1 MDSLYGGQEG
11 VSFVLKKEYTSVAN
25 MIADFKRGANN
36 TDVWYGEYCIINTP
50 NKNDK
55 TNGTIYR
62 RGLNYQDEKTGGAIK
77 VGQVVGPSGAT
88 PYFDI
93 QSSIYDVVQ
102 KSKQQLS
109 SSYEYRR
116 YPTDSGYHEG
126 VNTGAED
133 EDIVIKSLSVTK
145 TDNSTAHVDDIEHGS
160 DYDKVSTDKFYTLV
174 PGKDEDGCFKD
185 DIKYTWLNI
194 RRDNTGD
201 EDAETDPDSWFYV
214 GFEIPFLV
222 QDYITHSVTQYD
234 NNGDYSA
241 DTTKAIH
248 ALKTDNSGNLI
259 TDSNGNY
266 IQEDASHPFWNK
278 WDLSIPK
285 GIKGDTLKNLKVVEA
300 GSFVYDGVDKNDAYK
315 YDSSADVK
323 NYIHD
328 IAELTTDKNTGFSN
342 IEDFITGN
350 LATDTYA
357 GFQDDIAHNRQ
368 IVIYE
373 YQVFDNKF
381 AGQSVYFYVGDFNTI
396 TNIDVADDGTL
407 TVSYTHDDNTVFP
420 KQIKWIKN
428 ISFSNGL
435 GAEGAHFQ
443 VDYNNEDKPFQR
455 DLLIP
460 EDISINS
467 TGDIVRKYYGDT
479 ELSKKTALSHDGTT
493 ELSVSEDGVVTEKNV
508 VKWIE
513 DISLTDGLG
522 EEGGHFQIDY
532 NNDETSDKKNSLRKN
547 FLIPAG
553 IDINTTGDITRKYYG
568 TSKAS
573 GQHPLNTEDNK
584 VTVEDSG
591 KIVEKNVV
599 KWIKSVN
606 LNTQTYKE
614 DSKDSGK
621 FRMTFNTKAEN
632 ENEFDY
638 YETPL
643 SWISNLVV
651 NEDGSITRE
660 FVGKADDHNELDMPV
675 KWIDKIEQDTSY
687 PSKVTI
693 TYNDYLTQTD
703 EQGDTSFIYDSSN
716 NKVKRTQD
724 LDFKLRTPRAARV
737 APDGTISIKY
747 DGKNDDGSDII
758 DSLKNLTDDG
768 VMLESDFHL
777 RNLLDVKLSSDI
789 DKDKKINIKYNYYDT
804 DKDKQTAKNND
815 GYITIGSPIN
825 DIRGIAIRSKDYHMF
840 ILYGDPSYRYQATNE
855 ELKAA
860 NESRDIDANTI
871 ISIEA
876 TNGEKWL
883 NHNGVCAFD
892 TKIKPYYTNDGTTK
906 SMSNTTVFWKDLGTI
921 KDQSGVLVGLNV
933 TYEEVAA
940 DEDATDIV
948 SYLNKHYPSGLLDEL
963 FASDTSFIGPI
974 TGKLVTYQPQPAT
987 DDGTDIAKKF
997 YAFDYSGVNGWYYIG
1012 EVADSGL
1019 RDMIVTTTSE
1029 MATNAVVSKLNK
1041 NGYVFI
1047 KENLSIS
1054 NDAIPTYWA
1063 YNNLT
1068 YNTKKTT
1075 NTTGDN

>member
-62 RGLNYQDEKTGGAIK
+62 RGLNYQDEATGGAIK

-93 QSSIYDVVQ
+93 RSSIYDVVQ
-102 KSKQQLS
+102 KSKEPLS
-109 SSYEYRR
+109 STYEYRR
-116 YPTDSGYHEG
+116 YPIDSGYHEG
-126 VNTGAED
+126 VNTGTED
-133 EDIVIKSLSVTK
+133 EDIAIKSLSVTK
-145 TDNSTAHVDDIEHGS
+145 TNNPTAHVDDIEHGS
-160 DYDKVSTDKFYTLV
+160 DYDKVTTNKFYTLV

-194 RRDNTGD
+194 RRDNVGD
-201 EDAETDPDSWFYV
+201 EDSETDPDSWFYV

-222 QDYITHSVTQYD
+222 NEYITHSVTQYD
-234 NNGDYSA
+234 SNGDYST
-241 DTTKAIH
+241 DTTEAIH

-259 TDSNGNY
+259 TDSTGDY

-300 GSFVYDGVDKNDAYK
+300 GSFVYNNADKDDTYK

-328 IAELTTDKNTGFSN
+328 IAKLTTDKNTGFSN

-350 LATDTYA
+350 LATDTYT

-381 AGQSVYFYVGDFNTI
+381 AGQSIYFYVGDFNTI
-396 TNIDVADDGTL
+396 TNINVADDGTL

-443 VDYNNEDKPFQR
+443 VDYNNEDESFQQN
-455 DLLIP
+455 LLIP
-460 EDISINS
+460 EDIGINS

-479 ELSKKTALSHDGTT
+479 SLSGKTVFSQDGT
-493 ELSVSEDGVVTEKNV
+493 ELSVPESGV
-508 VKWIE
+508 
-513 DISLTDGLG
+513 
-522 EEGGHFQIDY
+522 
-532 NNDETSDKKNSLRKN
+532 
-547 FLIPAG
+547 
-553 IDINTTGDITRKYYG
+553 IT
-568 TSKAS
+568 
-573 GQHPLNTEDNK
+573 
-584 VTVEDSG
+584 
-591 KIVEKNVV
+591 EKNVV
-599 KWIKSVN
+599 KWIKSVK

-621 FRMTFNTKAEN
+621 FRMTFNTKAEDKN
-632 ENEFDY
+632 AFDY
-638 YETPL
+638 YEAPL

-660 FVGKADDHNELDMPV
+660 FVGKADDHNELDMPI

-703 EQGDTSFIYDSSN
+703 SQGDTSFVYDTSN
-716 NKVKRTQD
+716 NKIKRTQD
-724 LDFKLRTPRAARV
+724 LDFKLRTPRAARISS
-737 APDGTISIKY
+737 DGTISIKY

-758 DSLKNLTDDG
+758 DKIKNLSADG
-768 VMLESDFHL
+768 TMLESDFHL

-789 DKDKKINIKYNYYDT
+789 TQDKKINIKYNYYDT
-804 DKDKQTAKNND
+804 KKDQDTADAND

-825 DIRGIAIRSKDYHMF
+825 DIKGIAIRPKDHHMF
-840 ILYGDPSYRYQATNE
+840 ILYGDPSYRYQATDE

-860 NESRDIDANTI
+860 NESRDVNADTI
-871 ISIEA
+871 VSIQA

-892 TKIKPYYTNDGTTK
+892 EKIQPYLAADGKTKK
-906 SMSNTTVFWKDLGTI
+906 MSNTTVFWKDLGAI

-933 TYEEVAA
+933 TYEEVIA
-940 DEDATDIV
+940 DKDATDII

-963 FASDTSFIGPI
+963 FLSDKSFIGPI
-974 TGKLVTYQPQPAT
+974 TGKLVTYQPQPTT
-987 DDGTDIAKKF
+987 DEEVDIAKKF

-1012 EVADSGL
+1012 EIADSGL
-1019 RDMIVTTTSE
+1019 RDVIVTTTLE
-1029 MATNAVVSKLNK
+1029 MATNTVKSKLNK

-1047 KENLSIS
+1047 EETLNMSD
-1054 NDAIPTYWA
+1054 DAIPTYWA
-1063 YNNLT
+1063 YDNLT
-1068 YNTKKTT
+1068 YNSTT
-1075 NTTGDN
+1075 VTAGDN